1 MAARTKSAPDP
12 AVVAADG
19 RQLTEALSDLVATK
33 GRPCRMDEFV
43 SYTSATVDD
52 ITSALADLFDEGK
65 GDLLLVPDF
74 DESEAS
80 PLTSALAAALEDD
93 AVLHP
98 AKATIIPLGHAFAG
112 RDPVHMPECFRDDG
126 TCRCGADQPRPE
138 DECADCG
145 FLRSDHNPLF
155 GQDPPAPGVMA
166 TGYENGEV
174 VDRPVA
180 KKATTEQPA
189 FANMP
194 ETLAWGTHNGLRVTH
209 GEGKFRGSIT
219 LPDRLAEMSNDEEV
233 IFTVRAKYDYDGYRR
248 DPKQEG
254 RTSTLHKNVT
264 LEILTID
271 LVSGPLPPSA

>member
-1 MAARTKSAPDP
+1 MATRKSPAPP
-12 AVVAADG
+12 ANIVLPDG

-33 GRPCRMDEFV
+33 QRPCRMDEFV
-43 SYTSATVDD
+43 SYTSATVEEISD
-52 ITSALADLFDEGK
+52 ALATLFTEGK
-65 GDLLLVPDF
+65 GNLLLVPDF
-74 DESEAS
+74 DEPEPS

-98 AKATIIPLGHAFAG
+98 PKATIIPLGHAFVKPKGAIG
-112 RDPVHMPECFRDDG
+112 DWEPLPDSECG
-126 TCRCGADQPRPE
+126 
-138 DECADCG
+138 DCG
-145 FLRSDHNPLF
+145 FLWTDHNPLF
-155 GQDPPAPGVMA
+155 GQDPPAPGEVMA

-180 KKATTEQPA
+180 KKANPEQPA

-271 LVSGPLPPSA
+271 LVSGPLPPSNT